1 MYDYVNPKHEKK
13 TEICYMDTDSFMVH
27 VKLERIYTDLAGDD
41 KKRFGT
47 FICEAKRPLLVEKK
61 KQKNQADENS
71 VRLILM
77 KNVLALRP

>member
-1 MYDYVNPKHEKK
+1 MYEYVNPKHEKK

-27 VKLERIYTDLAGDD
+27 VKLERICTDLAGDD

-61 KQKNQADENS
+61 NKK
-71 VRLILM
+71 IKLM
-77 KNVLALRP
+77 KTQLG